1 MELQSVNDF
10 FILFFCSSGWHRR
23 QRHAGGRQGG
33 RHDGTLQRV
42 PQRWAKNIKTQIPIL
57 KCFISDYYGI
67 RFTEDPDEKAKKK
80 SHFLENQLPKFLTTS
95 EALLEKAG
103 GEKFGGGDVR

>member
-1 MELQSVNDF
+1 MGKVN
-10 FILFFCSSGWHRR
+10 
-23 QRHAGGRQGG
+23 
-33 RHDGTLQRV
+33 
-42 PQRWAKNIKTQIPIL
+42 KKIPIV
-57 KCFISDYYGI
+57 KCFFSSDYYGI